1 MTSLERRLR
10 KLEICLTDASGLVP
24 HSDAWL
30 KYWQR
35 EISNYMEDPELRRP
49 KVLFPIEA
57 VRAVMEC
64 CTDPAS
70 LVGSI
75 READEEEG

>member
-1 MTSLERRLR
+1 MTNLERRLR
-10 KLEICLTDASGLVP
+10 KLEVTMTDGSGLAP
-24 HSDAWL
+24 GSRRWL
-30 KYWQR
+30 EYWDR
-35 EISNYMEDPELRRP
+35 EISNYMQDPELRRP

-75 READEEEG
+75 READE

>member
-10 KLEICLTDASGLVP
+10 KLEICLTDGSGLVP

-30 KYWQR
+30 KYWDR
-35 EISNYMEDPELRRP
+35 EISNYMQDPELRRP

-57 VRAVMEC
+57 VRAVMER
-64 CTDPAS
+64 CTDAAP

-75 READEEEG
+75 RDDE

>member
-10 KLEICLTDASGLVP
+10 KLEICLTDGSGLVP
-24 HSDAWL
+24 HSEAWL

-64 CTDPAS
+64 CTDGES
-70 LVGSI
+70 LAGSI
-75 READEEEG
+75 REGDE